1 MVYLETERL
10 FLRNLEPSDAESIS
24 GYRNDEA
31 CRRYQRWK
39 AFALPE
45 VEAFIEKYQNVVFLS
60 DRQEQH
66 FEIALKDG
74 LELIGELA
82 YFYKPGDCI
91 TLGITVAPRF
101 QRNGYACEMLREVI
115 RSVRGKY
122 PALDIVALIDKD
134 NQKSLRLFEK
144 LGFRQECYADSVASF
159 VYVLPV

>member
-10 FLRNLEPSDAESIS
+10 ILRNLELPDAESIS

-31 CRRYQRWK
+31 CRQYQRWE
-39 AFALPE
+39 AFTLSD
-45 VEAFIEKYQNVVFLS
+45 VEAFIEKFQNDVFLS
-60 DRQEQH
+60 DKKEQH
-66 FEIALKDG
+66 FGIAQRDS

-82 YFYKPGDCI
+82 YFYKAGDCI

-115 RSVRGKY
+115 RSVREKY

-134 NQKSLRLFEK
+134 NQQSLRLFEK
-144 LGFRQECYADSVASF
+144 LGFRQECYADSIASF
-159 VYVLPV
+159 VYVLPA